1 MKYLFIPLI
10 LILLISCKGED
21 DSICAGLVPYEE
33 MERRTYIADG
43 IEKISLKTVNGDL
56 TASVNLDSLISIDIV
71 RYCLGCSL
79 EDAKNRLNNIKI
91 IESISNGQ
99 ILMEASMPADDPSQY
114 EANFSV
120 IAPDS
125 VELIMNTINGHLS
138 IDSWKSDVF
147 CSAINGSI
155 SAIEHLGDLRILST
169 NGSIYCTTLPLD
181 TTNVIELGTSNG
193 SITVLLPANISA
205 YFNAATINGIVT
217 ISGFQNVEYQVN
229 VTNQKIGTIGYGGAS
244 IHLSTVNGNIEIVS
258 Q

>member
-10 LILLISCKGED
+10 ILVLVFCKGED
-21 DSICAGLVPYEE
+21 NSICASMVPYEE
-33 MERRTYIADG
+33 MESRTYIVDG

-56 TASVNLDSLISIDIV
+56 SANISMDSIIGIDIV

-79 EDAKNRLNNIKI
+79 EEARSRLNNIKI
-91 IESISNGQ
+91 IESISKDQ
-99 ILMEASMPADDPSQY
+99 IYMEASMPADDPSQY

-120 IAPDS
+120 TAPDS
-125 VELIMNTINGHLS
+125 IELIMNTINGHIS

-155 SAIEHLGDLRILST
+155 SAIEHLGDLRILSS
-169 NGSIYCTTLPLD
+169 NGSIYCTTLSLD

-193 SITVLLPANISA
+193 GITILLPANISA

-229 VTNQKIGTIGYGGAS
+229 AANQKIGSIGQGGAS
-244 IHLSTVNGNIEIVS
+244 LHLSTVNGNIEIVS